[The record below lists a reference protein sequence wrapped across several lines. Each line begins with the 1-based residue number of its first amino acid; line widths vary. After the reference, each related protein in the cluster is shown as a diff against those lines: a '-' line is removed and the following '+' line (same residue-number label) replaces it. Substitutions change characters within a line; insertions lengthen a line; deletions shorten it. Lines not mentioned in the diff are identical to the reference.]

1 MYPPSRHLT
10 SDLRSAWIPLGGEVP
25 TTSIALIKMSA
36 NNTLYKRESH
46 GRTRTA
52 RINGR
57 FSRYRLV
64 SRRSPIHGLG
74 VFTTES
80 IPPRRKVIEYTGEKF
95 PPHQLSRHV
104 RRRTSYLFALNNY
117 WTIDGS
123 VAGSGAEYVNHSC
136 EPNLYSWVVKGRIL
150 FMSRRAIHIGE
161 ELTVDY
167 NFSRDQ
173 VTVKCKCG
181 SAKCRGTINSR

>member
-1 MYPPSRHLT
+1 MRRAVGT
-10 SDLRSAWIPLGGEVP
+10 LRSNWGARYLRRP
-25 TTSIALIKMSA
+25 IALIKMSA

-80 IPPRRKVIEYTGEKF
+80 ILPRRKVIEYTGEKF

>member
-1 MYPPSRHLT
+1 
-10 SDLRSAWIPLGGEVP
+10 
-25 TTSIALIKMSA
+25 MSA

-167 NFSRDQ
+167 NSVAIRSRLSANVDQ
-173 VTVKCKCG
+173 R
-181 SAKCRGTINSR
+181 SAAGRSTLANPRLNQDRIVSAANTPPLRAQLLGDAVDA

>member
-1 MYPPSRHLT
+1 MLMLEPASILTLESFRRLPPIVHKGN
-10 SDLRSAWIPLGGEVP
+10 PG
-25 TTSIALIKMSA
+25 
-36 NNTLYKRESH
+36 
-46 GRTRTA
+46 
-52 RINGR
+52 
-57 FSRYRLV
+57 
-64 SRRSPIHGLG
+64 
-74 VFTTES
+74 
-80 IPPRRKVIEYTGEKF
+80 
-95 PPHQLSRHV
+95 
-104 RRRTSYLFALNNY
+104 LFALNNY

-150 FMSRRAIHIGE
+150 YMSRRAIHIGE

-181 SAKCRGTINSR
+181 SAKCRETINSR